1 MDARKWIKILC
12 SVNLYNEFLKM
23 GLKHSALFNTNTVD
37 VWKWLEMSAS
47 LHITEELEYG
57 LKLQLRTHTSV
68 LYLWTD
74 IDSVTTTTINWKE
87 LYILEETILSHVL
100 VKHIFCIYNQTYII
114 CYVSSTSAFML
125 RHTVKI
131 LQHPYPCTYPQ
142 SWSPT

>member
-1 MDARKWIKILC
+1 
-12 SVNLYNEFLKM
+12 
-23 GLKHSALFNTNTVD
+23 
-37 VWKWLEMSAS
+37 MSAS

-114 CYVSSTSAFML
+114 CYVSSISAFML

-131 LQHPYPCTYPQ
+131 LQHPHPCTYIHNQGPQ
-142 SWSPT
+142 HRFEVAGSEEGGGIHQGSEQCSVVVKLPPVAVR